1 MDNLPTYMKIYRKQK
16 KPARTANDPE
26 LVYPEAAPHS
36 VEGLLGVTAARLSE
50 PLSRVDTFRKGFGR
64 KSFESLKTATGL
76 DYQTLARALSVS
88 TKTLQ
93 RTEVFD
99 VVRSEKL
106 YALADLYATGMS
118 YFGEE
123 GFRRWMDRPLFTL
136 GNRRPVELLDVT
148 EGIALL
154 RTEIIRLQHGIA
166 V

>member
-1 MDNLPTYMKIYRKQK
+1 MKIYRKQR
-16 KPARTANDPE
+16 KPANTANDPE
-26 LVYPEAAPHS
+26 LAYSEAESLS
-36 VEGLLGVTAARLSE
+36 VEGLLGVAPARLSE
-50 PLSRVDTFRKGFGR
+50 PLSRVDTFREGFGK
-64 KSFESLKTATGL
+64 KSFESLKKATGL
-76 DYQTLARALSVS
+76 DYQTLARALSLS

-118 YFGEE
+118 YFGKE
-123 GFRRWMDRPLFTL
+123 GFRSWMDRPLFTL
-136 GNRRPVELLDVT
+136 GNRRPVELLDVS

-154 RTEIIRLQHGIA
+154 RTEIMRLQHGIT

>member
-1 MDNLPTYMKIYRKQK
+1 MKTYSKSK
-16 KPARTANDPE
+16 KPVKTVNDPRM
-26 LVYPEAAPHS
+26 AAYAESPS
-36 VEGLLGVTAARLSE
+36 SPSFSIEGLLSVAPAWLSE
-50 PLSRVDTFRKGFGR
+50 PLIRVETFRKGFR
-64 KSFESLKTATGL
+64 KKSLDSLKQATGL
-76 DYQTLARALSVS
+76 DYQTLANALSVS

-99 VVRSEKL
+99 VVRSEKI
-106 YALADLYATGMS
+106 YELADLYAAGMS

-136 GNRRPVELLDVT
+136 GNRRPVGLLDVS

-154 RTEIIRLQHGIA
+154 RSEIIRLQHGIA

>member
-1 MDNLPTYMKIYRKQK
+1 MK
-16 KPARTANDPE
+16 KPCRKGKKSVRMVKEPGLSYLQSIPAPPHTI
-26 LVYPEAAPHS
+26 EA
-36 VEGLLGVTAARLSE
+36 LLGVDPARLSE
-50 PLSRVDTFRKGFGR
+50 PISRVDTFRKGFR
-64 KSFESLKTATGL
+64 KKSFDSLKKATGL

-93 RTEVFD
+93 RAEVFD
-99 VVRSEKL
+99 VVRSEKI
-106 YALADLYATGMS
+106 YELADLYAAGMS

-136 GNRRPVELLDVT
+136 GNRRPVELLDVS

-154 RTEIIRLQHGIA
+154 RTEIMRLQHGIA